1 MFNPTPQAHTCQCT
15 QCRKHS
21 GSLVVHFVTI
31 SPSQISWCSPGS
43 HSPSITP
50 PSPFKEFSSSAK
62 GRRGFCAECGTAL
75 SWRADDLPEELEILT
90 GTVDEAFLIGDRT
103 ARVES
108 KVLAE
113 KGKWEQVLR
122 EERGSTVLGRELCL
136 PKGGNFFFRNA
147 IQGVTDTANGGK
159 RFVESSA
166 PKLVIPD

>member
-1 MFNPTPQAHTCQCT
+1 M
-15 QCRKHS
+15 
-21 GSLVVHFVTI
+21 
-31 SPSQISWCSPGS
+31 
-43 HSPSITP
+43 
-50 PSPFKEFSSSAK
+50 
-62 GRRGFCAECGTAL
+62 
-75 SWRADDLPEELEILT
+75 T